1 MMPQFAGAIPEEE
14 PMPVNKLLIANRG
27 EIACRIM
34 RTCREID
41 IPTVA
46 VYSDSDRG
54 SMHVRLAILSVP
66 IGPTPARESYMR
78 VDKLI
83 AACRKTGAD
92 AIHPGYGF
100 ISEDPDAVRAIQEAG
115 ITWVGPSAEVLEVMD
130 NKIKSREVARSVGCP
145 VLPGIQETMGDEEL
159 LDEARKVG
167 YPLMVKPV
175 LGRDGKGMR
184 MVKTAGDLRRALP
197 RVKGE
202 SIFSFWDERVYL
214 EKALIHPRHIEV
226 QIAGD
231 HHGNYVYLWEREG
244 SVQRRF
250 QQVCEEAPSPGVTPE
265 LRRTLG
271 EQAVAIA
278 RAVGYVGI
286 GTVEFLLD
294 QEGNH
299 YFLEMTCRIQGG
311 HAVTEWITGQDLVKW
326 QIDIAQGKP
335 LPLTQD
341 KIPFWGHAIQ
351 CRINAEDPDR
361 DFAPSS
367 GRIQYLRS
375 PQGHNLR
382 NDSGVYFGWDL
393 SPFYAPLLA
402 KISTWGQ
409 TRTEALQRM
418 HSALM
423 EFRLGGVRNNVAFF
437 KALLEHKQF
446 INGDLHTGILDHP
459 WWKQKKVGPNLKF
472 AVAAA
477 LFDELEM
484 EERRAQQPTPRAECA
499 SDTAAWKSL
508 NKFNRL

>member
-1 MMPQFAGAIPEEE
+1 
-14 PMPVNKLLIANRG
+14 MPVTKLLIANRG

-34 RTCREID
+34 RTCRELE

-46 VYSDSDRG
+46 VYSDSDRAA
-54 SMHVRLAILSVP
+54 MHVRLAILSYPV
-66 IGPTPARESYMR
+66 GPTPARESYMR
-78 VDKLI
+78 VDKI
-83 AACRKTGAD
+83 IEACRKTGAD
-92 AIHPGYGF
+92 AVHPGYGF
-100 ISEDPDAVRAIQEAG
+100 LAEDPDAARQIIEAG
-115 ITWVGPSAEVLEVMD
+115 LTWVGPAPEVLERMN
-130 NKIKSREVARSVGCP
+130 NKITAREVAASVGCP
-145 VLPGIQETMGDEEL
+145 VLPGIQEILDDEAL

-184 MVKTAGDLRRALP
+184 LVKTAGDLRRALP
-197 RVKGE
+197 RVKGDA
-202 SIFSFWDERVYL
+202 IFSFWDERVYL

-226 QIAGD
+226 QVAAD
-231 HHGNYVYLWEREG
+231 QHGNCIHLWEREG

-250 QQVCEEAPSPGVTPE
+250 QQLCEEAPSPAVSPE
-265 LRRTLG
+265 LRARLG
-271 EQAVAIA
+271 DLAVRIA
-278 RAVGYVGI
+278 KAAGFVGV

-294 QEGNH
+294 QDGNPW
-299 YFLEMTCRIQGG
+299 FLEMTCRIQGG

-326 QIDIAQGKP
+326 QLDIAQGRE
-335 LPLTQD
+335 LPLRQD
-341 KIPFWGHAIQ
+341 QVPLWGHAIQ

-361 DFAPSS
+361 EFAPSS

-393 SPFYAPLLA
+393 SPFYAPLVA

-409 TRTEALQRM
+409 TRQEALARM

-423 EFRLGGVRNNVAFF
+423 EMRLGGVRNNIAFF
-437 KALLEHKQF
+437 RQLLEHKQF
-446 INGDLHTGILDHP
+446 ISGDLHTGILDHA
-459 WWKQKKVGPNLKF
+459 WWKQKAVGPNLKF

-484 EERRAQQPTPRAECA
+484 EERRAQQPTPRSDCA
-499 SDTAAWKSL
+499 TSPAAWKSHS
-508 NKFNRL
+508 KFNRF